1 MKNQKPMI
9 LGVMAFLP
17 MFYIILSWIL
27 MLPDM
32 FKPIINDDSAT
43 MERGISQAA
52 GLHFAMDILFLI
64 AIILVILTFVLN
76 VRTNK
81 SIQEKTKNSWIVL
94 IIIGSAIT
102 IPIYWYKYIVRSN
115 RIER

>member
-1 MKNQKPMI
+1 MKNQKSMI

-17 MFYIILSWIL
+17 MFYIILSWLLIL
-27 MLPDM
+27 PNM
-32 FKPIINDDSAT
+32 FKPIKDSTT
-43 MERGISQAA
+43 MERRMSQVA
-52 GLHFAMDILFLI
+52 GLHFVMDIIFLI

-76 VRTNK
+76 VRNNR
-81 SIQEKTKNSWIVL
+81 SIQEKTKISWTVL